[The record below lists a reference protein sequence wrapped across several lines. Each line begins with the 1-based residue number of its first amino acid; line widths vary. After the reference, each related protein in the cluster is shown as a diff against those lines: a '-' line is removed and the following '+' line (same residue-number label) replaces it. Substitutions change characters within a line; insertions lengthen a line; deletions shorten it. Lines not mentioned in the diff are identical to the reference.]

1 MRTAQTQKRQ
11 FNLSCIEKHRWH
23 RDFLQTGQLTNDLR
37 RLHRH
42 GQDACAQR
50 QGQDRAGR
58 EGERQGSRL
67 PHLRRCDRVRR
78 GLEEDLGGRPRI
90 PLGQARRPEL
100 PGADLRLA
108 GRDRRRGQLCPR
120 LVPPHPR
127 LSGSDGSAPPVGRGA
142 RTSVFIGP
150 CHWDRGPAA
159 FRFGSFADSRSASSS
174 GVTSSTWLTPSA
186 LARLYKV
193 TTVGLRRPRSRS
205 LTYCWVTPDTSA
217 KRS

>member
-58 EGERQGSRL
+58 ERERQGSRL
-67 PHLRRCDRVRR
+67 PHLRRRDRVWR

-100 PGADLRLA
+100 PCADLRLA
-108 GRDRRRGQLCPR
+108 GRDRRRGRLCPR
-120 LVPPHPR
+120 LVPPQPR
-127 LSGSDGSAPPVGRGA
+127 LRGVTAAPRPSGGA
-142 RTSVFIGP
+142 LVTRQFLS
-150 CHWDRGPAA
+150 
-159 FRFGSFADSRSASSS
+159 SRSTSF
-174 GVTSSTWLTPSA
+174 VTFVSA
-186 LARLYKV
+186 LSRFRAA
-193 TTVGLRRPRSRS
+193 LRRRASPVRRGSRRAHS
-205 LTYCWVTPDTSA
+205 QGDTTSRPSDCA
-217 KRS
+217 DHAQGHRHIAG